1 MNHEYSEEIPLVEYT
16 TDGILRECL
25 DTIYIDNTLYIIN
38 KNIEVEVEVEVEVEE
53 ETEVEVEVEAET
65 EVEDNNI
72 SDDSISSDDV
82 DKQIT
87 ISSDTSIP
95 SCEIELVEISVSN
108 DTDNAPEL
116 DEIFDRISHRER
128 DCCIIS

>member
-38 KNIEVEVEVEVEVEE
+38 ENIEE